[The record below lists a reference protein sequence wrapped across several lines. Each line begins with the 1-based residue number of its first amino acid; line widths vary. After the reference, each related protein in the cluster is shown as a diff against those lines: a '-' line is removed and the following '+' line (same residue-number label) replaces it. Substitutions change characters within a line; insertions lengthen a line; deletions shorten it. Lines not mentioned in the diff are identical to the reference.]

1 MAGASKKIIKY
12 LILDVDGVLT
22 DGTFWY
28 SSKGKELKRFG
39 PDDSDAIHLIRP
51 YLEVLAISG
60 DKRGFPITK
69 KRVAD
74 DMGLPLFQVSTFER
88 VAWITERYNLDEVC
102 YMGDGIF
109 DAMVFDKV
117 GYGMAPANASA
128 MVKKHADFV
137 TKAKG
142 GEGAVAEACFHLLE
156 KFFKKPNA
164 LNLHIDGGAW
174 APQNKKK

>member
-1 MAGASKKIIKY
+1 MARATKKRISH

-28 SSKGKELKRFG
+28 SSKGKVLKRFG
-39 PDDSDAIHLIRP
+39 PDDADAIHLIKP

-88 VAWITERYNLDEVC
+88 ANWIAKRFKPDEVV

-109 DAMVFDKV
+109 DAMVFAKV
-117 GYGMAPANASA
+117 GYAIAPANASA
-128 MVKKHADFV
+128 MVRAHADFV
-137 TKAKG
+137 TQAG
-142 GEGAVAEACFHLLE
+142 GGSGAVAEACFHLLE
-156 KFFKKPNA
+156 LFFKMPDV
-164 LNLHIDGGAW
+164 LNFRIDGGEW
-174 APQNKKK
+174 ATNK